1 MRNPESNLLV
11 VEYGGTA
18 RSGKGTIVNHLGKTR
33 EGVATDET
41 GADYRALT
49 RTLLHEAIIERG
61 MPREAIELQLARIS
75 LGYLT
80 DTVAQRHDIVQHF
93 GNASLYDN
101 DVNETVSMVGAVE
114 SVRKAV
120 KSGFR
125 QRVETV
131 RDNSAIDILVV
142 DGRNLASVIE
152 TIPDTQLILRTFV
165 SCSALEAGWRE
176 CARQGIDLKSAQGT
190 TIVNAI
196 KQRNDN
202 DALRTLDPVRP
213 DKDALDYWH
222 DLDVLRQTLQ
232 DYADTQFNGDFNRA
246 VDEIFIN
253 QQEKHTR
260 ILRIGAGALAS
271 SQGRQIHLDTGF
283 FRGNFD
289 NPREAMLDA
298 TDQMFDEA
306 LEFARRPLKL
316 GR

>member
-125 QRVETV
+125 QE
-131 RDNSAIDILVV
+131 
-142 DGRNLASVIE
+142 
-152 TIPDTQLILRTFV
+152 
-165 SCSALEAGWRE
+165 
-176 CARQGIDLKSAQGT
+176 
-190 TIVNAI
+190 
-196 KQRNDN
+196 
-202 DALRTLDPVRP
+202 
-213 DKDALDYWH
+213 
-222 DLDVLRQTLQ
+222 
-232 DYADTQFNGDFNRA
+232 
-246 VDEIFIN
+246 
-253 QQEKHTR
+253 
-260 ILRIGAGALAS
+260 
-271 SQGRQIHLDTGF
+271 
-283 FRGNFD
+283 
-289 NPREAMLDA
+289 
-298 TDQMFDEA
+298 
-306 LEFARRPLKL
+306 
-316 GR
+316 